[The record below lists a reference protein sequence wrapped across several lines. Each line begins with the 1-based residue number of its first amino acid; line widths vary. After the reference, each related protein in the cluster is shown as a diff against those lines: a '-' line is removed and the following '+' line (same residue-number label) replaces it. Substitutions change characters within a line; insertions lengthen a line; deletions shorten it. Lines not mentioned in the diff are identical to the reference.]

1 MANATTLLTRGSVS
15 WSTDPLVNSVVALA
29 IYQRSGWAPWGG

>member
-15 WSTDPLVNSVVALA
+15 WSTVNPSELM
-29 IYQRSGWAPWGG
+29 SFSWTAP